1 MLETLLYQP
10 LYPALIRPLFPVLMT
25 IELPLYMLILTG
37 ILRYRMDARRLPLVP
52 ADSAPLVSCII
63 TCYSEGDAVRRTVE
77 GLVNQ
82 IYSGPIE
89 ILAVVDGADRNH
101 HTLQALQRVRP
112 QLPLSSQRTLKIIP
126 KWQRGGRV
134 SSLNTGLSLSR
145 GEIVM
150 ALDGDTSFDNDM
162 VATAARHMRNP
173 NVIALTGTLRVRN
186 RQAGIWTRLQ
196 ALEYLI
202 GLVATR
208 TGLGAFNVINNV
220 SGAFGIFRREAL
232 IRVGGW
238 ECGTAEDLDMT
249 LRLKRHFARHPEYRI
264 EFAPTAI
271 GHTDAPASFTEL
283 LKQRLRW
290 DGDLYYM
297 YARKHRSAISPTM
310 IGWRNTIATL
320 WYGLLHQ
327 IVLPFAIALYLLY
340 LALTYPAVSVVIGL
354 AVVYVIYLLITVVM
368 TVFALGLLSERRKA
382 DMPLLLLTPLYPIYR
397 GVMRLWAVVAILA
410 EIVLDQHKDSTMAP
424 WWVLKRSQY

>member
-1 MLETLLYQP
+1 MLESL
-10 LYPALIRPLFPVLMT
+10 AIRPLFPVLMG
-25 IELPLYMLILTG
+25 IELPLYLLILAG
-37 ILRYRMDARRLPLVP
+37 IVRYRLQSPQLPTIK
-52 ADSAPLVSCII
+52 ADNAPMVSCII
-63 TCYSEGDAVRRTVE
+63 TCYSEGEAVQRTVE

-82 IYSGPIE
+82 IYAGPIE
-89 ILAVVDGADRNH
+89 ILAVVDGAERNH
-101 HTLQALQRVRP
+101 ETLSALQQVRP
-112 QLPLSSQRTLKIIP
+112 QLPLSSRRALKIIP

-162 VATAARHMRNP
+162 VATAVRHFSNP

-186 RQAGIWTRLQ
+186 RQQALCPKLQ

-208 TGLGAFNVINNV
+208 TGLGAYNVINNV
-220 SGAFGIFRREAL
+220 SGAFGVFRRNAL

-249 LRLKRHFARHPEYRI
+249 LRLKRHFGRHPHYRI
-264 EFAPTAI
+264 GFAPTAI
-271 GHTDAPASFTEL
+271 GHTDAPATFTEL

-297 YARKHRSAISPTM
+297 YARKHRSALSPAIM
-310 IGWRNTIATL
+310 GWPNTIATI

-327 IVLPFAIALYLLY
+327 VVLPFAIALYLLY
-340 LALTYPAVSVVIGL
+340 LAVVYPPVTVAIGL
-354 AVVYVIYLLITVVM
+354 GVVYLIYLLITLVM
-368 TVFALGLLSERRKA
+368 TVTALALLSERRKA
-382 DMPLLLLTPLYPIYR
+382 DLPLLLLIPLYPLYR
-397 GVMRLWAVVAILA
+397 GLMRLWSVFAILA
-410 EIVLDQHKDSTMAP
+410 EIVLDQHKDSNMAP

>member
-1 MLETLLYQP
+1 MHELLLESGIFQY
-10 LYPALIRPLFPVLMT
+10 AMRPLFPVLMT
-25 IELPLYMLILTG
+25 VELPLYLLIITG
-37 ILRYRMDARRLPLVP
+37 IIRYRLGLPKTSEPPPSP
-52 ADSAPLVSCII
+52 APVVSCIV
-63 TCYSEGDAVRRTVE
+63 TCYSEGEAVQHTIE
-77 GLVNQ
+77 ALVHQ
-82 IYSGPIE
+82 IYPGPIE
-89 ILAVVDGADRNH
+89 ILAIVDGAERNQD
-101 HTLQALQRVRP
+101 TLQALQKVRP

-134 SSLNTGLSLSR
+134 SSLNTGLSLSG

-162 VATAARHMRNP
+162 VATAAQHMSDP
-173 NVIALTGTLRVRN
+173 NVIALTGTLRIRN
-186 RQAGIWTRLQ
+186 RHAGLCTKLQ

-220 SGAFGIFRREAL
+220 SGAFGIFRRDAL

-264 EFAPTAI
+264 EFAPMAI
-271 GHTDAPASFTEL
+271 GHTDGPATFWEL

-290 DGDLYYM
+290 DGDLFYI
-297 YARKHRSAISPTM
+297 YARKHRSAITPGI
-310 IGWRNTIATL
+310 IGWPNTIATL

-327 IVLPFAIALYLLY
+327 IALPF
-340 LALTYPAVSVVIGL
+340 VIGL
-354 AVVYVIYLLITVVM
+354 YLIYLAFTYPPVSILVSLLVVYVIYLVITMVLSGL
-368 TVFALGLLSERRKA
+368 ALAVLSERRRE
-382 DMPLLLLTPLYPIYR
+382 DIPLLLLVPIYPIYR
-397 GVMRLWAVVAILA
+397 AFMRLWSIVAILA
-410 EIVLDQHKDSTMAP
+410 EIILDQHKDSNMAP